1 MKTIANVAG
10 LCVAA
15 TALAACGGGGGSSTN
30 NPKVSSAAKFV
41 NGATFTMSLTADP
54 GNLDPQLS
62 AANAVFQTTS
72 FGYDTLIHI
81 DKEGKLSPQ
90 LATSWKASGTTATL
104 ELRPGNTCTDG
115 SPFTAEDAAANI
127 NFVGEAKNKSPLL
140 GTYVPPGAT
149 ATASGSTVTVK
160 LKTPVP
166 FLLEGLADVYM
177 VCKKGMADRK
187 KLANKTDGTGLYAL
201 TEDVAGD
208 HVGYTK
214 RAGYTSGPGG
224 VTSDTK
230 GLPEKV
236 VVKFVSNE
244 TTAANLLLS
253 GGLNASTILGPDG
266 KRLQAANLFVSKG
279 TSLTGEMWF
288 NQAAKRPGSDP
299 AVRKALTQAVDLP
312 QLDKVLTSGDGTAA
326 TTLAVAAPVA
336 CPGNSV
342 AKALPQ
348 HGLDQAKATLD
359 AAGWKAGSDGTRSKD
374 GTPLALTFLYITGSG
389 SSGSAAT
396 ELAASTWKQL
406 GAKVTTQAKSDP
418 QVIQTVLGGSGNW
431 DITWLQVNV
440 SSPDQLVPFLSGP
453 TPTAGNNFAGI
464 KNAAYDAGM
473 AKASK
478 LQGAAGCS
486 DWLAAESE
494 LVKDADVI
502 PFANNAIKTFGKGA
516 QFDFGFNAVVPSTVR
531 MLAS

>member
-1 MKTIANVAG
+1 MKTISTVAG
-10 LCVAA
+10 LCVVA
-15 TALAACGGGGGSSTN
+15 TALAACGGGGGSSSN
-30 NPKVSSAAKFV
+30 DPKASTGASFV

-62 AANAVFQTTS
+62 AANAVFQTAS
-72 FGYDTLIHI
+72 FGYDSLIHI

-90 LATSWKASGTTATL
+90 LATSWKVSGTTATM
-104 ELRPGNTCTDG
+104 ELRPGITCTDG

-127 NFVGEAKNKSPLL
+127 NFVGDATNKSPLL
-140 GTYVPPGAT
+140 KTYVPAGAT
-149 ATASGSTVTVK
+149 ATATGSTLTVT

-166 FLLEGLADVYM
+166 FLFQGLANVYM

-187 KLANKTDGTGLYAL
+187 TLANKTDGTGLYSL

-214 RAGYTSGPGG
+214 RPGYTWGPDG

-230 GLPEKV
+230 GLPDKV
-236 VVKFVSNE
+236 VVKFVANE

-266 KRLQAANLFVSKG
+266 KRLQAANLFVSKATALRG
-279 TSLTGEMWF
+279 DMWY

-312 QLDKVLTSGDGTAA
+312 QLAKVLTSGDGTAA

-359 AAGWKAGSDGTRSKD
+359 AAGWKAGSDGTRTKD
-374 GTPLALTFLYITGSG
+374 GTPLALTFLYDTAAGAG
-389 SSGSAAT
+389 GSAAA
-396 ELAASTWKQL
+396 ELAASTWKEL
-406 GAKVTTQAKSDP
+406 GVNITLQAQNDTQIVQTT
-418 QVIQTVLGGSGNW
+418 LGGSGNW
-431 DITWLQVNV
+431 DVVWLPLNV

-453 TPTAGNNFAGI
+453 TPKAGNNFAGI
-464 KNAAYDAGM
+464 KNAAYEAGV

-478 LQGAAGCS
+478 LEGAAGCS
-486 DWLAAESE
+486 DWLAAESD

-502 PFANNAIKTFGKGA
+502 PFANNLIKTFGKGA
-516 QFDFGFNAVVPSTVR
+516 QFDFGFNAVVPATIR
-531 MLAS
+531 MTAG